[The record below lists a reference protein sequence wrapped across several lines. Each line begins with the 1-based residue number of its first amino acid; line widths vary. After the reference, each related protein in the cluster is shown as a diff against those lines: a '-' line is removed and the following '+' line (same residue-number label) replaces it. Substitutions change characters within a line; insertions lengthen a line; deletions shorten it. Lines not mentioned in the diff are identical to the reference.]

1 MHRFF
6 ADERGIVK
14 NIAYLNAEDAGH
26 ALRVLRLENGDEVEL
41 VCAPARYLAEID
53 STEDGEVRLHVTEKL
68 RDTEAQTRVTLYQG
82 LPKADKMEWIVQK
95 STELGAAAI
104 APVAM
109 IRSVVKLEGKDAAK
123 KTERWQK
130 IAREAVKQC
139 ARVNAPEVKM
149 PRKLAAMK
157 DELNAL
163 DVLIVPW
170 EDARDGSI
178 ADCLAPFKTKERV
191 SIGILIGPE
200 GGIAP
205 EEAEWLTHEAGAK
218 LVTLGPRILRTETAA
233 IASQTIVMALRGEM
247 E

>member
-6 ADERGIVK
+6 ADERGIVE

-53 STEDGEVRLHVTEKL
+53 STEGGEVRLRVTEKL

-149 PRKLAAMK
+149 PCKLAAMK

-178 ADCLAPFKTKERV
+178 ADCLAPFKANERV
-191 SIGILIGPE
+191 SVGILIGPE

>member
-6 ADERGIVK
+6 VDEAGFQGGI
-14 NIAYLNAEDAGH
+14 ACLEESDARH
-26 ALRVLRLENGDEVEL
+26 AQRVLRLNPGEEVVLMDGRRRFLGEITDMSDGVTCRMVREL
-41 VCAPARYLAEID
+41 PSSEAV
-53 STEDGEVRLHVTEKL
+53 L
-68 RDTEAQTRVTLYQG
+68 RITLFQG
-82 LPKADKMEWIVQK
+82 LPKAEKMELIVQK
-95 STELGAAAI
+95 LTELGAAEVV
-104 APVAM
+104 PVVM
-109 IRSVVKLEGKDAAK
+109 QRCVMRLTGKDGEK
-123 KTERWQK
+123 KQERWQK

-178 ADCLAPFKTKERV
+178 ADCLAPFKAKERV